1 VIDWIRRMNPVY
13 RIRGGMLVAAGE
25 PDTHIESKS
34 PDRNPLADNL
44 LQTISRHFD
53 NLLKGTAPDVHAEI
67 RAGYQAALAY
77 LEEASNLFEPE
88 GYQHQRIIREILGK
102 RAYDSRG
109 HEKAIR
115 IHHGS
120 AAEMIGM
127 LLFTSAMLHSG
138 TLSADPSSEPVFIFE
153 DPEANLHP
161 MTLESVRLLI
171 ERLKW
176 QKIITTHSGDFLAG
190 FPIRN
195 VRRITREDG
204 IVKQFRTDL
213 DSLGGEDLRRLNYHI
228 RMKRGAA
235 TFARCWLLVE
245 GESEV
250 WLLPH
255 LARLCGFELAMEGVA
270 CVEFAQCGLGPL
282 IKTARQLGIEWH
294 VLADGDPAG
303 KAYSETAKHYA
314 NQAGDEHSRRFTRI
328 KEKDIE
334 HHMYFNGYAGTYL
347 EYSGYP
353 IQTGPSLQPRKVIGR
368 AIHRYSKPFMAI
380 AIVEA
385 IAREG
390 SPGVPAVMKKL
401 IETCVKLA
409 KGHS

>member
-1 VIDWIRRMNPVY
+1 M
-13 RIRGGMLVAAGE
+13 
-25 PDTHIESKS
+25 
-34 PDRNPLADNL
+34 
-44 LQTISRHFD
+44 
-53 NLLKGTAPDVHAEI
+53 
-67 RAGYQAALAY
+67 
-77 LEEASNLFEPE
+77 
-88 GYQHQRIIREILGK
+88 
-102 RAYDSRG
+102 
-109 HEKAIR
+109 
-115 IHHGS
+115 
-120 AAEMIGM
+120 
-127 LLFTSAMLHSG
+127 
-138 TLSADPSSEPVFIFE
+138 
-153 DPEANLHP
+153 
-161 MTLESVRLLI
+161 
-171 ERLKW
+171 
-176 QKIITTHSGDFLAG
+176 
-190 FPIRN
+190 
-195 VRRITREDG
+195 
-204 IVKQFRTDL
+204 VKQFRIDPY
-213 DSLGGEDLRRLNYHI
+213 SLGGEDLRRLNYHI

-303 KAYSETAKHYA
+303 KAYTETAKHYA
-314 NQAGDEHSRRFTRI
+314 NQAGDEHSLRFTRL
-328 KEKDIE
+328 KERDIE

-353 IQTGPSLQPRKVIGR
+353 PHVGQNLQPRKVIGR
-368 AIHRYSKPFMAI
+368 AIHRNSKPFMAI

-385 IAREG
+385 ISREG

-401 IETCVKLA
+401 TETCVKLA